1 MMKTRTNLIVAL
13 FALCFTGTVSDAY
26 AWGWHKR
33 KSVKNDSVVTSESKY
48 DELVKKAKT
57 REGMFRIHQ
66 VEKDWYFE
74 IDNSLM
80 NRDLLIVNKVS
91 GVPYQLN
98 DAGLNKG
105 MAYEDKLIRFHK
117 DTVLN
122 KVWVTTWNP
131 RVSVPEGD
139 AIALSVKDN
148 YREAVIEQFPIEAF

>member
-74 IDNSLM
+74 IDNSLID
-80 NRDLLIVNKVS
+80 RK
-91 GVPYQLN
+91 
-98 DAGLNKG
+98 
-105 MAYEDKLIRFHK
+105 
-117 DTVLN
+117 
-122 KVWVTTWNP
+122 
-131 RVSVPEGD
+131 SV
-139 AIALSVKDN
+139 V
-148 YREAVIEQFPIEAF
+148 

>member
-1 MMKTRTNLIVAL
+1 M
-13 FALCFTGTVSDAY
+13 
-26 AWGWHKR
+26 
-33 KSVKNDSVVTSESKY
+33 
-48 DELVKKAKT
+48 KKAKT

-74 IDNSLM
+74 IDDSLM

-117 DTVLN
+117 
-122 KVWVTTWNP
+122 
-131 RVSVPEGD
+131 RYS
-139 AIALSVKDN
+139 A
-148 YREAVIEQFPIEAF
+148 

>member
-1 MMKTRTNLIVAL
+1 
-13 FALCFTGTVSDAY
+13 
-26 AWGWHKR
+26 
-33 KSVKNDSVVTSESKY
+33 
-48 DELVKKAKT
+48 
-57 REGMFRIHQ
+57 MFRIHQ

-74 IDNSLM
+74 IDDSLM

-131 RVSVPEGD
+131 RVSVPGGGCYSPFGEGQ
-139 AIALSVKDN
+139 LS
-148 YREAVIEQFPIEAF
+148 